1 MAGYDAFNPN
11 IQFTYESSKK
21 KASSFQIIMFLCVLG
36 G

>member
-1 MAGYDAFNPN
+1 MPDLNVFNPS

-21 KASSFQIIMFLCVLG
+21 SITFLDLDVCLMG